1 MKKIVV
7 YNNKIVINNY
17 NYRDVQ
23 ALDNSF
29 EIYDKATY
37 SYQTI
42 AAIYD
47 RKNKSVTI
55 PRGIDISYIE
65 RLLDS
70 YAFYDNH
77 YNAPRVNINPIL
89 IKYPPKD
96 DKQKE
101 AIQFLSGS
109 GKYKYT
115 KKYSQ
120 LFLALDTG
128 AGKT

>member
-17 NYRDVQ
+17 NYGDVQ

-47 RKNKSVTI
+47 RKNKNVTI

-65 RLLDS
+65 RLWFQSVRLKGL
-70 YAFYDNH
+70 
-77 YNAPRVNINPIL
+77 RRE
-89 IKYPPKD
+89 
-96 DKQKE
+96 KE
-101 AIQFLSGS
+101 DERRRRCHDRQFDLLS
-109 GKYKYT
+109 
-115 KKYSQ
+115 
-120 LFLALDTG
+120 LCFALELM
-128 AGKT
+128 